1 MGASKAPRV
10 RGWRLAVTLL
20 VAAALGSCGDPTS
33 PGPSVPDGLP
43 SASGPLALS
52 PDGSALWV
60 VNPDAGSVTA
70 VDTRTL
76 RAAAPRP
83 VGAEPWSIAITPT
96 GDVLVANKASGSLSV
111 LSDGRRT
118 DLALGA
124 EPAGLALSPTGR
136 YAFVALVTSEAV
148 AVVDLGRLEVLGL
161 VSVGPWPWAI
171 AVTDDGD
178 ADDLDESV
186 VVAHRLARLRPGGA
200 EGRDDGKEGWV
211 TRVPLSDLAEA
222 AAKHDD
228 LPASATT
235 ASIGPYDF
243 GHANG
248 LDGLALY
255 ADRLY
260 VAHLLN
266 SPEFPRDFETTVSAA
281 ITSVPLV
288 DDPAG
293 GGGLR
298 LHLNDESFS
307 TPVNHPTGVA
317 VSPDGLSLYVTLG
330 GSDAV
335 MGIDLSA
342 PGGPELIGF
351 WPTGSNPR
359 GIVLS
364 PDGSRAYVMNYLSRD
379 VSVLDLNDRVGRS
392 ELARVPVVGE
402 TLPPAELR
410 GKVLFHN
417 AASARLSRLGWIAC
431 ATCHLGGGSDGTT
444 WQTPDGPRQTMPLWE
459 LAGTAPFH
467 ASATRDE
474 VQDFERDI
482 EELMAGSGLA
492 PGAYRVEL
500 GEPNGGLSAD
510 LDALAEYVLH
520 GIRVPAAPPVAED
533 LAVAGRVL
541 FADLGCAA
549 CHGGSNW
556 TISRLPGPVGSLGTD
571 GVQVTSALRD
581 VGTYDATA
589 DVLGADG
596 FDVPTLLGLHATAP
610 YLHDGSAHALADVLG
625 DAKHVGRDLE
635 PGEVEALT
643 EFLLSI
649 DTATTPF

>member
-1 MGASKAPRV
+1 M

-20 VAAALGSCGDPTS
+20 VAAALGACGSSTS
-33 PGPSVPDGLP
+33 QGPSAAPDGLP
-43 SASGPLALS
+43 SVSAPLALS
-52 PDGSALWV
+52 PDGSTLWV

-70 VDTRTL
+70 VDTTTL

-83 VGAEPWSIAITPT
+83 VGTEPWSIALTPT
-96 GDVLVANKASGSLSV
+96 GDVVVANKASSSLSI

-118 DLALGA
+118 DLPVGA

-136 YAFVALVTSEAV
+136 YAFVALSTSEAV
-148 AVVDLGRLEVLGL
+148 AVVDLGRLGVLGL

-186 VVAHRLARLRPGGA
+186 VVSHRLARLRPGGA

-222 AAKHDD
+222 AAGHDH

-235 ASIGPYDF
+235 ALIGPYEF

-248 LDGLALY
+248 LDGLAVY
-255 ADRLY
+255 GERLY

-281 ITSVPLV
+281 ITSVPV
-288 DDPAG
+288 VGDPAG
-293 GGGLR
+293 GGEGLR

-307 TPVNHPTGVA
+307 TPVNHPTGIA
-317 VSPDGLSLYVTLG
+317 VPPDGLSLYVTLG

-335 MGIDLSA
+335 MGIDLSLE
-342 PGGPELIGF
+342 GGPRLIGF
-351 WPTGSNPR
+351 WRTGSNPR

-364 PDGSRAYVMNYLSRD
+364 PDGSRAYVLNYLSRD
-379 VSVLDLNDRVGRS
+379 VSVLDLSDRVGRS

-417 AASARLSRLGWIAC
+417 ASSARLSRLGWIAC

-444 WQTPDGPRQTMPLWE
+444 WQTPDGPRQSMPLWD

-482 EELMAGSGLA
+482 EELMGGSGLA

-500 GEPNGGLSAD
+500 GEPNGGLSED
-510 LDALAEYVLH
+510 LDVLAEYVLH
-520 GIRVPAAPPVAED
+520 GIRTPEPPLVDPE
-533 LAVAGRVL
+533 LALAGRAL
-541 FADLGCAA
+541 YAELGCDS
-549 CHGGSNW
+549 CHGGPNW
-556 TISRLPGPVGSLGTD
+556 TLSALPGPVGSLGAD
-571 GVQVTSALRD
+571 GAAAVSEVLRD
-581 VGTYDATA
+581 VGTFDPTA

-610 YLHDGSAHALADVLG
+610 YLHDGSAPTLTDVMADEAHA
-625 DAKHVGRDLE
+625 GRLLTG
-635 PGEVEALT
+635 GEIEALSV
-643 EFLLSI
+643 FLLSI
-649 DTATTPF
+649 GTATPPF